1 MKKEELMYYA
11 SDEDEKIFLSRVFDK
26 YNATYMRGYINFTN
40 FLDMKKQYLI
50 ERAFAANS
58 DVTVKFY
65 GGYEK
70 AERKISAFFNNPE
83 DEAEFPI
90 VTLKIKVYNIKK
102 LTHRDFLGSLMSLGI
117 EREMIGDIVISDCA
131 YVFVCEKIADYIAN
145 NLTKI
150 AGQGA
155 EVSYYYG
162 EPINPETKEKNIHAT
177 VSSLRLD
184 CVVGAGFNLSREK
197 SSAIISSGNVM
208 LNFSTCLN
216 RDAKIKEEDVIS
228 VRGHG
233 RIIVKRTGGLS
244 KKGRNIIELSIPQ

>member
-1 MKKEELMYYA
+1 MYYA
-11 SDEDEKIFLSRVFDK
+11 SDDEEKIFLSKVFDK
-26 YNATYMRGYINFTN
+26 YNATYMRGYTTFTN

-50 ERAFAANS
+50 EKAFSANS
-58 DVTVKFY
+58 DVAVKFY

-70 AERKISAFFNNPE
+70 AERKISAFFNNPCE
-83 DEAEFPI
+83 EIEFP
-90 VTLKIKVYNIKK
+90 VKTLKIKVYNIKK

-117 EREMIGDIVISDCA
+117 EREMIGDIVISDYA
-131 YVFVCEKIADYIAN
+131 YVFVCEKIGDYILN

-155 EVSYYYG
+155 EVSYYDG
-162 EPINPETKEKNIHAT
+162 EALTPDVKEKTVHAT

-208 LNFSTCLN
+208 LNFSVCQN